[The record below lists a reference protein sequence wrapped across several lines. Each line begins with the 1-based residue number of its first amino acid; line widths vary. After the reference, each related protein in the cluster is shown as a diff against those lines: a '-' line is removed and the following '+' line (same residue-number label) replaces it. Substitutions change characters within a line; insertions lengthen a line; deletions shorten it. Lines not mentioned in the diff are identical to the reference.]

1 MFVRVHVL
9 SHRRKNLNF
18 GDWVKYFCSHAVQL
32 NIFRKLSGKV
42 KTVQKKSRNV
52 RRAIKSKAPLS
63 SECKFA
69 FLFWGE
75 GSRSDILSFY

>member
-52 RRAIKSKAPLS
+52 RRAIKSKAPLR
-63 SECKFA
+63 EQIC
-69 FLFWGE
+69 
-75 GSRSDILSFY
+75 LSF

>member
-42 KTVQKKSRNV
+42 KTVQKKSVNV
-52 RRAIKSKAPLS
+52 RRAIKSKAALR
-63 SECKFA
+63 EQIC
-69 FLFWGE
+69 
-75 GSRSDILSFY
+75 LSF